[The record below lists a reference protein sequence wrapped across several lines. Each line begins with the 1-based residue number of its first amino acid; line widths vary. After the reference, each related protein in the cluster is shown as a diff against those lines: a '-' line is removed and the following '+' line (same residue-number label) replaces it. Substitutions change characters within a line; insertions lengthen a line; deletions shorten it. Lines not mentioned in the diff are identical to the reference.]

1 MKLSCIPVSLYEDIF
16 SGKKSV
22 IDWIHFAAALG
33 LEGVDFSVKF
43 FPNREKDTL
52 NTITAE
58 GQKIGIE
65 FCALACYPDFTH
77 PDADQRAQE
86 ITQMKADVQLTKV
99 LGAKYARVTAGQ
111 NHPGTDREQGICWA
125 VNGLRQVVDEADRLG
140 VTLVYENHTKGAP
153 WQYWDFSQP
162 NEIFLEI
169 LNNLANTS
177 LKVCFDTANSLVLR
191 EDPIMLLEAVID
203 RIAVVHVFDICTPG
217 EFETVLVGTGASPIR
232 QVFSILKRNGFD
244 GWLSIEE
251 ASRTGKAGF
260 EKAVPFVRRAWEE
273 AS

>member
-16 SGKKSV
+16 SSKRSV
-22 IDWIHFAAALG
+22 SDWIHFAAALG
-33 LEGVDFSVKF
+33 LEGADFSVKF
-43 FPNREKDTL
+43 FPTRDKATL
-52 NTITAE
+52 NTLVAE
-58 GQKIGIE
+58 GKEIGIE

-77 PDADQRAQE
+77 PEAEQRAQE
-86 ITQMKADVQLTKV
+86 IEQMKADVQLTAA

-111 NHPGTDREQGICWA
+111 NHPGTDREEGIGWA
-125 VNGLRQVVDEADRLG
+125 VEGLRKAVDEADRLG

-162 NEIFLEI
+162 SEIFLEI
-169 LNNLANTS
+169 LNALADTS

-191 EDPIMLLEAVID
+191 EDPIALLEAVMD
-203 RIAVVHVFDICTPG
+203 RIAVVHVFDIRTPG
-217 EFETVLVGTGASPIR
+217 EFETVLVGTGASPIK
-232 QVFSILKRNGFD
+232 QVLSILKRNGFD

-251 ASRTGKAGF
+251 ASRTGEEGF

-273 AS
+273 A

>member
-22 IDWIHFAAALG
+22 SDWIHFADALG
-33 LEGVDFSVKF
+33 LEGADFSVKF
-43 FPNREKDTL
+43 FPTRDEDTL
-52 NTITAE
+52 NTLVAE
-58 GQKIGIE
+58 GKKIGIE

-77 PDADQRAQE
+77 PNAEQRAQE
-86 ITQMKADVQLTKV
+86 IEQMKADVQLTAA

-111 NHPGTDREQGICWA
+111 NHPGTDREQGIHWA
-125 VNGLRQVVDEADRLG
+125 VDGLRAVLAEADRLG
-140 VTLVYENHTKGAP
+140 ITLVYENHTKGAP

-162 NEIFLEI
+162 SEIFLEI
-169 LNNLANTS
+169 LNALENTS

-191 EDPIMLLEAVID
+191 EDPIALLEAVID
-203 RIAVVHVFDICTPG
+203 RIAVVHVFDIRTPG
-217 EFETVLVGTGASPIR
+217 EFETALVGTGASPIN
-232 QVFSILKRNGFD
+232 QVLSILKRNGFD

-251 ASRTGKAGF
+251 ASRTGEEGF

-273 AS
+273 A

>member
-1 MKLSCIPVSLYEDIF
+1 MKISLAAKNQLSTGFILPLS
-16 SGKKSV
+16 
-22 IDWIHFAAALG
+22 LG

-43 FPNREKDTL
+43 FPNRDEDTL
-52 NTITAE
+52 NAISEE

-77 PDADQRAQE
+77 PDADQRALE
-86 ITQMKADVQLTKV
+86 IAQMKADVQLTAA

-111 NHPGTDREQGICWA
+111 NHPGTDRARGIHWA
-125 VNGLRQVVDEADRLG
+125 VDGLRHAVDEADKLG

-153 WQYWDFSQP
+153 WHYWDFSQP
-162 NEIFLEI
+162 SDIFLEI
-169 LNNLANTS
+169 LNSLADTS

-191 EDPIMLLEAVID
+191 EDPIALLEAVID
-203 RIAVVHVFDICTPG
+203 RVAVVHVFDIRTPG
-217 EFETVLVGTGASPIR
+217 EFETLLVGTGASPIK

-251 ASRTGKAGF
+251 ASRTGEAGF

-273 AS
+273 ASQT